1 VRIVRNFARRA
12 SAVWPVDPRLIDDVG
27 ARFADARLV
36 PTTLARARPLD
47 LLADLSGKARVW
59 LAMECLQV
67 TGSFK
72 VRGALVGM
80 AEARRTGGKDVHVV
94 VASAGNHAAGVA
106 YAAHVL
112 GMHVTIV
119 MPSGAPEAKKA
130 RALRYGAELCFT
142 PSASYDD
149 AEEHAL
155 SLAKERGSAFLSPYD
170 DPFVAAGNGGS
181 IGFEVRR
188 ALGRAPELVL
198 APFGGGG
205 LASGLGWSLGSTTD
219 VWGVQSEVSAAM
231 ALSLES
237 GKAKTRLDAAEPTL
251 AEGLEGGIS
260 DSGFARAREQVAGV
274 LVVKEAAIAHA
285 MAFAF
290 RELGLA
296 LEGSAATALVPILAG
311 LPAPLARTSPID
323 VVVVLTGRN
332 VDRERLLRVSALDE

>member
-1 VRIVRNFARRA
+1 MRVVLNRQVRSRA
-12 SAVWPVDPRLIDDVG
+12 SWPVQPALVEDLG
-27 ARFADARLV
+27 ARFPEARLV
-36 PTTLARARPLD
+36 PTTLVRVPHLD
-47 LLADLSGKARVW
+47 LRADSAGNVRVW

-80 AEARRTGGKDVHVV
+80 AAARETGGRDVRVV

-119 MPSGAPEAKKA
+119 MPSGAPEAKKTRA
-130 RALRYGAELCFT
+130 RRYGAEVCLT
-142 PSASYDD
+142 PTASYDE
-149 AEEHAL
+149 AEEHAIG
-155 SLAKERGSAFLSPYD
+155 LARERGSVFLSPYD

-181 IGFEVRR
+181 MGFEVART
-188 ALGRAPELVL
+188 LGSAPELVL
-198 APFGGGG
+198 TPFGGGG
-205 LASGLGWSLGSTTD
+205 LASGLGWALGSSTE

-231 ALSLES
+231 ALSLER
-237 GKAKTRLDAAEPTL
+237 GKAVTRLDAAEPTL

-260 DSGFARAREQVAGV
+260 ESGFARARDQVAGV
-274 LVVKEAAIAHA
+274 LVVTEAVIARA

-311 LPAPLARTSPID
+311 LPAPLPRKSAVD

-332 VDRERLLRVSALDE
+332 VDRERLLRVSTLDE